1 LNFSSESLQR
11 KLSEILHWERRKRRE
26 QTLATVVAYA
36 LLAAVL
42 VLPFHGL
49 LPMGFSRW
57 LIPVPFV
64 LLLAPWLFSAK
75 RWRPMDSVRAVARL
89 DKTLELDERATT
101 AWELLERDDRRGGAL
116 LVLKEAG
123 EKLATVNPRILSR
136 RTWSWQARLALPLLI
151 LWMGLQW
158 LDFGFQFESTLQ
170 PSAPKTM
177 AQKLREFSR
186 ELQERAKSEG
196 LRESL
201 QVGRELEKVA
211 EKVIDAKADDEKFK
225 TELSGMKNKIET
237 MGKAAA
243 AQQSLSAAE
252 SQQSLKDLKAELEAA
267 RDLLNFPEAKGTE
280 GIGQQWLDRLASLPQ
295 IKRQLDKENSTGP
308 QGLTPSQLQSF
319 LDQLDRQVTGEFD
332 RRTLLEAQQFLEQ
345 MLKQGQGEKG
355 DSEVRV
361 ARRGEQDTPADGEK
375 TDDRSNLPGK
385 EPGQKDQSSQSLS
398 EFPAGAKAH
407 VKGLLGEGQSSGVV
421 FKGKPSA
428 GKSEVS
434 QDEVIASYRRQA
446 EAELNT
452 ERVPEALKDAIK
464 NYFLSLGIGEGVK

>member
-1 LNFSSESLQR
+1 MNFASESLQK
-11 KLSEILHWERRKRRE
+11 KLSELLHWERRKRRE

-49 LPMGFSRW
+49 LPMAFSRW
-57 LIPVPFV
+57 LIPVPLI
-64 LLLAPWLFSAK
+64 LLLWPWLFSAQ
-75 RWRPMDSVRAVARL
+75 RWRPMDAARAVARL
-89 DKTLELDERATT
+89 DKTLELDERAVT
-101 AWELLERDDRRGGAL
+101 AWELLGRDDRRGAAL

-123 EKLATVNPRILSR
+123 EKLATVNPRTLFR
-136 RTWSWQARLALPLLI
+136 RTWSWQARLALPLFI
-151 LWMGLQW
+151 LWLGLQW
-158 LDFGFQFESTLQ
+158 LDFGSHFESTLE

-186 ELQERAKSEG
+186 ELQEKAKSEG

-211 EKVIDAKADDEKFK
+211 EKGIDAKTGDEKFK
-225 TELSGMKNKIET
+225 AELSGMKSKIAT

-243 AQQSLSAAE
+243 EQQSLSAAE

-267 RDLLNFPEAKGTE
+267 QDLLNFPEAKGTE
-280 GIGQQWLDRLASLPQ
+280 GIGQQWLDRLANLPQ
-295 IKRQLDKENSTGP
+295 LKRQFDKENQAG
-308 QGLTPSQLQSF
+308 QGLNQSELKSF
-319 LDQLDRQVTGEFD
+319 LDQLNKQVTGEFD

-361 ARRGEQDTPADGEK
+361 AGREDQETPGDGEK
-375 TDDRSNLPGK
+375 TDRRSNLPGK
-385 EPGQKDQSSQSLS
+385 EPGQKDQSSPSLS

-421 FKGKPSA
+421 LKGKPAA

-452 ERVPEALKDAIK
+452 ERVPEALKDTIK
-464 NYFLSLGIGEGVK
+464 NYFLSLGIGEGAK